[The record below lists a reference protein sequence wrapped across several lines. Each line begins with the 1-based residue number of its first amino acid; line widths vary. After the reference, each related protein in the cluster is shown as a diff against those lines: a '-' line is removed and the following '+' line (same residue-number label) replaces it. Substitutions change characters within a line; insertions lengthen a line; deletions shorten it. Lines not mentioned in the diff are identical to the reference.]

1 MTAQATLNSNQT
13 KDKAGKYLT
22 FMLGGEYYGLE
33 IQKVREIV
41 AMMHITPVPR
51 TQPFI
56 RGVVNLRGH
65 VIPVMDLRLKLDFP
79 PAEPNELTCIIV
91 VELRNNKIGI
101 IVDKMCDVIN
111 ISGSEIDE
119 PPSFGMEL
127 DTDLLL
133 GIGKAGGRV
142 TILLDVDRVLT
153 GDEVDMIENNSRKA
167 VVK

>member
-1 MTAQATLNSNQT
+1 MTAQAALNFHQT
-13 KDKAGKYLT
+13 RDKAGKYLT
-22 FMLGGEYYGLE
+22 FMLGDEYYGLE

-91 VELRNNKIGI
+91 VELRNNEIGM
-101 IVDKMCDVIN
+101 IVDKVCDVMD
-111 ISGSEIDE
+111 ISGTEIDE

-127 DTDLLL
+127 DTDFLL

-153 GDEVDMIENNSRKA
+153 SDEVNMIEQNSGKA
-167 VVK
+167 AVK